1 MNLLT
6 DILVVLV
13 VLTNLRVLG
22 LSRLSSSIGTVALQ
36 GALLGLLPV
45 LAHIDDMTTRLALQ
59 AAASTLIKAAI
70 FPWLLGRALRGAGA
84 QLEEEPFVG
93 LTASLAA
100 GVLFLA
106 ASQWIGTRLPH
117 AGPGALSH
125 MVPIALFTMFVG
137 LFMIVSRRLA
147 LTQVLGYL
155 IMENGITTFGLA
167 FAEKQPLLVELGIL
181 LDVFMAVFVMG
192 ITLFL
197 LRQEFD
203 HLDAARMTELK
214 D

>member
-1 MNLLT
+1 MNLLA
-6 DILVVLV
+6 DVLVILV

-22 LSRLSSSIGTVALQ
+22 LSRLSPCIRTVAFQ

-45 LAHIDDMTTRLALQ
+45 LAHLDDMTTRLALQ
-59 AAASTLIKAAI
+59 AAASTVIKAAI
-70 FPWLLGRALRGAGA
+70 FPWLLGRALRGTGS
-84 QLEEEPFVG
+84 QREEEPFVG

-106 ASQWIGTRLPH
+106 AAQWIGSRLPH
-117 AGPGALSH
+117 VGQGAPGH
-125 MVPIALFTMFVG
+125 MVPTALFTMFVG

-192 ITLFL
+192 ITLFHL
-197 LRQEFD
+197 NREFD
-203 HLDAARMTELK
+203 HLDAARMTELR